1 MHEGLKDLF
10 EKQEKVEKCSELRR
24 EVKKIWNLLQV
35 VHSTFAKKQH
45 CLEKC
50 KASSREIRFLGVT
63 CSLGYSRVI
72 TITVSRNN

>member
-1 MHEGLKDLF
+1 M
-10 EKQEKVEKCSELRR
+10 
-24 EVKKIWNLLQV
+24 KKIWNLLQV